1 MLPDYLVPAKYHI
14 TPVEQQ
20 PTEAEKEVSFTQGKR
35 KLSDFEPDI
44 LIGVS
49 RTGKSR
55 NMLLE
60 EHDRHIKDRLFRA
73 IKIEAFVHLLNDL
86 QAEGEIDAQ
95 KLSQILAEKTK
106 EINEAGNEI
115 WLNLITREKNN
126 PIFIAWGRINV
137 KEVKEGANKRGNSSR
152 LTQSFHFFMFEPI
165 FSPVNALNQPI

>member
-1 MLPDYLVPAKYHI
+1 MLPDNLVPAKYHI
-14 TPVEQQ
+14 THVEQ
-20 PTEAEKEVSFTQGKR
+20 PSTEAEKKDNFTQGKR
-35 KLSDFEPDI
+35 TLSDYEPDI

-49 RTGKSR
+49 QTGKSR

-73 IKIEAFVHLLNDL
+73 VKIEAFVHLLDDL

-95 KLSQILAEKTK
+95 TLSQIINEKTK

-126 PIFIAWGRINV
+126 PIFYNLG
-137 KEVKEGANKRGNSSR
+137 ED
-152 LTQSFHFFMFEPI
+152 
-165 FSPVNALNQPI
+165 